1 MPDRSPFDYPFH
13 EQPPDDPVTGPAARC
28 NDPLQADS
36 RQRPSLEYPLD
47 VPEVKHSPLFIRIRA
62 NSPLFIRIRAIGQ
75 AALRGTQSIVS
86 AVTQPWSRHTH
97 QH

>member
-1 MPDRSPFDYPFH
+1 MESVMPDRSPFNYPFH
-13 EQPPDDPVTGPAARC
+13 EQPTDDPVTGPAARC

-36 RQRPSLEYPLD
+36 RQHPSLEYPLD

-62 NSPLFIRIRAIGQ
+62 IGK
-75 AALRGTQSIVS
+75 AALRGTRSIVS
-86 AVTQPWSRHTH
+86 AVTRSWSRHTH

>member
-1 MPDRSPFDYPFH
+1 MFDRLPFDYPYPFY

-36 RQRPSLEYPLD
+36 RQHPSLEYPLD
-47 VPEVKHSPLFIRIRA
+47 VPEVKHSPLFIRIC
-62 NSPLFIRIRAIGQ
+62 AIGK
-75 AALRGTQSIVS
+75 AALRGTRSIVS
-86 AVTQPWSRHTH
+86 AVTRSWSRHTH

>member
-1 MPDRSPFDYPFH
+1 MPDRSLFPFH

-36 RQRPSLEYPLD
+36 RQHPLLEYPLV
-47 VPEVKHSPLFIRIRA
+47 VPEVKRSQF
-62 NSPLFIRIRAIGQ
+62 FTCIRAIGK
-75 AALRGTQSIVS
+75 AALRGTRSIVS
-86 AVTQPWSRHTH
+86 VLARPWSRHTH